1 MKLSLIQMSMS
12 ESLNKNCEKSLTFCD
27 KAQGSNL
34 VFFPE
39 IQLCPFFPQYEGR
52 DASKYCL
59 KENAM
64 EITDFCKKA
73 VQYHYYL
80 SPNVYMELNGK
91 RYDTSLWINPKGKIV
106 DYAKMVHI
114 AQAKQFYEQDYYTP
128 SDDGFKVFDTPHG
141 KVGIV
146 ICYDRHLPESIRTC
160 ALMGAQLIII
170 PTANTKAE
178 PMELFEWEVRV
189 QAMQNQVFVAMCN
202 RVGTEGGMVF
212 SGESLVVAPDG
223 SLICKA
229 DDNEQILSCEINL
242 EEATKLREKVP
253 YITTRRKEWYL

>member
-1 MKLSLIQMSMS
+1 MKLSLIQISMS
-12 ESLNKNCEKSLTFCD
+12 ENLNKNLEKSLAFCD
-27 KAQGSNL
+27 KAQESDL

-39 IQLCPFFPQYEGR
+39 IQLSPFFPQYEGR

-59 KENAM
+59 KETAM
-64 EITDFCKKA
+64 EITAFREKA
-73 VQYHYYL
+73 AQYHYYL
-80 SPNVYMELNGK
+80 SPNIYMELNGQ
-91 RYDTSLWINPKGKIV
+91 RYDTSLWINPEGEIV

-141 KVGIV
+141 KIGIV
-146 ICYDRHLPESIRTC
+146 ICYDRHLSESIRTC

-170 PTANTKAE
+170 PTANTKTE
-178 PMELFEWEVRV
+178 PMELFEWEIRV

-202 RVGTEGGMVF
+202 RVGREGEMTF
-212 SGESLVVAPDG
+212 SGESLVAAPDG

-229 DDNEQILSCEINL
+229 DDEEQILSCEIDL
-242 EEATKLREKVP
+242 EEAIRLRKKVP
-253 YITTRRKEWYL
+253 YIATRRKEWYL

>member
-1 MKLSLIQMSMS
+1 
-12 ESLNKNCEKSLTFCD
+12 
-27 KAQGSNL
+27 
-34 VFFPE
+34 
-39 IQLCPFFPQYEGR
+39 
-52 DASKYCL
+52 
-59 KENAM
+59 
-64 EITDFCKKA
+64 
-73 VQYHYYL
+73 
-80 SPNVYMELNGK
+80 
-91 RYDTSLWINPKGKIV
+91 
-106 DYAKMVHI
+106 MVHI

-170 PTANTKAE
+170 PTANTKTE
-178 PMELFEWEVRV
+178 PMELFEWEIRV

-202 RVGTEGGMVF
+202 RVGMEGEMSF

-229 DDNEQILSCEINL
+229 DDKEQILSCEIDL
-242 EEATKLREKVP
+242 SEATRLREKVP
-253 YITTRRKEWYL
+253 YIATRRKEWYL

>member
-12 ESLNKNCEKSLTFCD
+12 EDSNKNLEKSLVFCK
-27 KAQGSNL
+27 KAQGSDL

-39 IQLCPFFPQYEGR
+39 IQLCPFFPQYEGK
-52 DASKYCL
+52 DVSKYCL
-59 KENAM
+59 KENAV
-64 EITDFCKKA
+64 EITAFCEKA
-73 VQYHYYL
+73 AQYNYYL
-80 SPNVYMELNGK
+80 SPNIYMELNGK
-91 RYDTSLWINPKGKIV
+91 RYDTSLWINPEGDII
-106 DYAKMVHI
+106 DYVKMVHV

-178 PMELFEWEVRV
+178 PMELFEWEIRV

-202 RVGTEGGMVF
+202 RVGTEGEMAF
-212 SGESLVVAPDG
+212 SGESLVAAPDG

-229 DDNEQILSCEINL
+229 DDKEQILNCEIDLN
-242 EEATKLREKVP
+242 EATKLRKKVP
-253 YITTRRKEWYL
+253 YIATRRKEWYL

>member
-12 ESLNKNCEKSLTFCD
+12 EDLNKNLEKSLAFCD
-27 KAQGSNL
+27 KAQGSDL

-39 IQLCPFFPQYEGR
+39 IQLCPFFPQYEGK

-64 EITDFCKKA
+64 EIMAFCEKA
-73 VQYHYYL
+73 AQYDYYL

-91 RYDTSLWINPKGKIV
+91 RYDTSLWITPEGDII

-128 SDDGFKVFDTPHG
+128 SDDGFKVFDIPHG

-178 PMELFEWEVRV
+178 PMELFEWEIRV

-202 RVGTEGGMVF
+202 RVGTEGKMSF

-223 SLICKA
+223 SLICKT
-229 DDNEQILSCEINL
+229 DDKEQILSCEIDLN
-242 EEATKLREKVP
+242 EATRLRDKIP
-253 YITTRRKEWYL
+253 YIATRRKEWYL